1 MPLPSQN
8 LSQHAVNASSLFV
21 NPIPKYVF
29 DKLNYPHQEEMEAAV
44 FLERHPCFSKVTT
57 TPQGE
62 YLLSCAVSAEKVI
75 TAIANL
81 DNPEQNI
88 KERAVEALQGEFIKM
103 SDSIRYVNSHFN
115 VEFESQAHVVMLIDY
130 FLNSSV
136 PLPLSFTYLNII
148 LLEEKLM
155 QITKKIFDQLEE
167 GNIKEGG
174 EGVDKATLNLK
185 LVPRMQ
191 EFAAIKRVQN
201 ELLSRHARLKNAHK
215 QEELDESGRAEAV
228 RRMYS

>member
-1 MPLPSQN
+1 MPLPNQG
-8 LSQHAVNASSLFV
+8 LSQHAVNASSLIIQ
-21 NPIPKYVF
+21 PIPKYVF
-29 DKLNYPHQEEMEAAV
+29 DQLNYPHQEEMEAGV
-44 FLERHPCFSKVTT
+44 FLERHPCFSKVTI

-81 DNPEQNI
+81 ENPEQNI
-88 KERAVEALQGEFIKM
+88 KDRAVETLQSEFMK
-103 SDSIRYVNSHFN
+103 
-115 VEFESQAHVVMLIDY
+115 LIDY

-155 QITKKIFDQLEE
+155 QITKKIFDQLEGE
-167 GNIKEGG
+167 NIKEGG
-174 EGVDKATLNLK
+174 EGVDKTTLNLK

-201 ELLSRHARLKNAHK
+201 ELLSRQARLKNAHK
-215 QEELDESGRAEAV
+215 QEEIDESGRAEAV

>member
-1 MPLPSQN
+1 MPLPNQG
-8 LSQHAVNASSLFV
+8 LSQHAVNASSLIIQ
-21 NPIPKYVF
+21 PIPKYVF
-29 DKLNYPHQEEMEAAV
+29 DQLNYPHQEEMEAGV
-44 FLERHPCFSKVTT
+44 FLERHPCFSKVTI

-81 DNPEQNI
+81 ENPEQNI
-88 KERAVEALQGEFIKM
+88 KDRAVETLQSEFMKM

-155 QITKKIFDQLEE
+155 QITKKIFDQLEGE
-167 GNIKEGG
+167 NIKEGG
-174 EGVDKATLNLK
+174 EGVDKTTLNLK

-215 QEELDESGRAEAV
+215 QEEIDESGRAEAV